1 MSVFAIKQDQE
12 YTKLIQRL
20 ESHVND
26 NNKIGK
32 GKDKEIEQTM
42 DEVEFAL
49 HELYGN
55 KQFDKSTYLK
65 LKLQKR

>member
-26 NNKIGK
+26 NNKIGN
-32 GKDKEIEQTM
+32 GKEREIERSI
-42 DEVEFAL
+42 DEVEYAL
-49 HELYGN
+49 HELFGN

-65 LKLQKR
+65 LKLQK